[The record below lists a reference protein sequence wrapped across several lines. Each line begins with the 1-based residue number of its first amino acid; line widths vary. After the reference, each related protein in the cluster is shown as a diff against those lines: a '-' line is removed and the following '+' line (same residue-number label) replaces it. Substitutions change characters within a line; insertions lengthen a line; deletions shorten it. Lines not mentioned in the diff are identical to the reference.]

1 MKNKFQPY
9 IDKFPEGPIHFLIP
23 GHGGVD
29 KNGVY
34 QILKKGSKQA
44 KVDGVMIYEGQQN
57 RRIVDAIIANKSP
70 QSRITNLVQDVADIP
85 RPERVERINN
95 AYDAYTGAGYFPIM
109 WELHLNAFNK
119 QAFGTECFTT
129 RGENLSDDIAAIWW
143 DKAINIVGGKHTNYK
158 WRPGG
163 PRKDPSKEKNY
174 DIIYNA
180 KCFSVLIEFFF
191 FDHIWSVDMFA
202 NQYGYD
208 LWASTVNAAINQIDS
223 YWRV

>member
-1 MKNKFQPY
+1 MNSLFQKY
-9 IDKFPEGPIHFLIP
+9 IDKYPEGPIHFLIP

-44 KVDGVMIYEGQQN
+44 MVGGVMIYEGQQN
-57 RRIVDAIIANKSP
+57 RHIVDAVITNKSP
-70 QSRITNLVQDVADIP
+70 QSRIVNLVQDVADVP
-85 RPERVERINN
+85 RPERIERINN
-95 AYDAYTGAGYFPIM
+95 AYDIYTAAGFFPLM

-119 QAFGTECFTT
+119 KAFGTECFTT
-129 RGENLSDDIAAIWW
+129 KKENLADVMAAIYW
-143 DKAINIVGGKHTNYK
+143 DKAINIVGGKHPDYK

-174 DIIYNA
+174 DIIYKSKA
-180 KCFSVLIEFFF
+180 FAVLIEFWF
-191 FDHIWSVDMFA
+191 FDHKWSVDMFA

-208 LWASTVNAAINQIDS
+208 LWASTVNAAIAEIDS
-223 YWRV
+223 YWK